1 MPKLSR
7 RQLIIII
14 IYCAALIIACA
25 AYLIYNYVILPR
37 QISEEN
43 RTYAEM
49 YVPEA
54 TTQSVPEAEATP
66 QPILDAEA
74 TLPPSYASVDDVQLG
89 TASPD
94 TLIYA
99 ASTLPP
105 VQESFGDLLSF
116 NPETAAFLRMGD
128 DVALPVVQRE
138 GDNEYYL
145 THSFDGDES
154 SAGCLFI
161 DGSNWLY
168 PRDDCLY
175 VYGHNMKNGGM
186 FGHLANM
193 STVSGLIQNSPAY
206 FDTIYENG
214 VYVPFACF
222 TLSADDSENEYF
234 KLRRFTFTEESFAE
248 YVSQLKKR
256 SILSI
261 PIDAV
266 YGDKL
271 LILVTCNYSINDGR
285 FAVAFRQL
293 RENETIEGAMRLVEL
308 AK

>member
-49 YVPEA
+49 YVPE
-54 TTQSVPEAEATP
+54 VTP
-66 QPILDAEA
+66 QPILEAES
-74 TLPPSYASVDDVQLG
+74 TLPPSNNSPDDIRLG

-116 NPETAAFLRMGD
+116 NSETAAFLRMGD

-138 GDNEYYL
+138 NDNEYYL

-161 DGSNWLY
+161 DGNNWLY

-175 VYGHNMKNGGM
+175 IYGHNMKNGEM

-193 STVSGLIQNSPAY
+193 STVKGLIQNSPAY

-222 TLSADDSENEYF
+222 TLSADDSENAYF

-248 YVSQLKKR
+248 YVKQLKKR
-256 SILSI
+256 SILDI
-261 PIDAV
+261 PVDAV